1 MNIKNILFVDIE
13 TVSEK
18 KDFDELPSEMKDF
31 WKNKS
36 KYWMKEEVVSETEVS
51 EIYNNKAGIY
61 AEFAKVICISVG
73 IIYAKNE
80 KNEIRIKSFYGD
92 DEKKLLEEF
101 AGLLNSKFDK
111 PDKYRICGHNIR
123 EFDIP
128 FLSRRMV
135 INEIKLPELFNIA
148 GKKPW
153 EVQHITD
160 TMEMWKFGD
169 YKNYTSL
176 ALLATILGIKSPKDD
191 IDGSMVGQV
200 YWETGD
206 LERIVRYCE
215 KDVKTVA
222 QIYLRMNYLPVLED

>member
-1 MNIKNILFVDIE
+1 MDITKILFIDIE

-18 KDFDELPSEMKDF
+18 
-31 WKNKS
+31 S
-36 KYWMKEEVVSETEVS
+36 KYEELTPEMQDLWSHKGKYWIKDDEE
-51 EIYNNKAGIY
+51 EISISDIYRQKAGIF
-61 AEFAKVICISVG
+61 AEFAKVICISAG
-73 IIYAKNE
+73 FILRKDG

-92 DEKKLLEEF
+92 DEKALLNEF
-101 AGLLNSKFDK
+101 AELLGTRFSDTQ
-111 PDKYRICGHNIR
+111 KYSLCGHNIR

-135 INEIKLPELFNIA
+135 INEIKLPAPLSIS

-153 EVQHITD
+153 ELTHLLD

-176 ALLATILGIKSPKDD
+176 ALLASILGISSPKDD
-191 IDGSMVGQV
+191 IDGSMVGWV
-200 YWETGD
+200 YWEDGD

-215 KDVKTVA
+215 KDVRTVA
-222 QIYLRMNYLPVLED
+222 QIFLRLNFLPLLAD